1 ARLRDGERVAH
12 ALGQVLKGDFFHA
25 SLMSAHY
32 PHRDVYNADA
42 AHTLPAVLVEM
53 LVQSTPDRLVLLPA
67 VPTTCPRG
75 ELRGVRTRFGAALD
89 LTWSPTEATAVLRP
103 TRSHRVEVRTSSGTE
118 PLELVAGEDHV
129 LRLEAW

>member
-1 ARLRDGERVAH
+1 M
-12 ALGQVLKGDFFHA
+12 LKGDFFHH

-32 PHRDVYNADA
+32 PNRDVYNADA

-67 VPTTCPRG
+67 LPDRYPQG
-75 ELRGVRTRFGAALD
+75 QLLGVRTRFGAALD
-89 LTWSPTEATAVLRP
+89 LVWTPRQATAVLRP
-103 TRSHRVEVRTSSGTE
+103 TRSHRVELRTSSGTR
-118 PLELVAGEDHV
+118 PLDLVAGEDHV